1 MTPHDRTVLV
11 VDDND
16 ETRWLVADVLK
27 RAGYVVLE
35 ASDGQLA
42 LDVAS
47 RVHPDLVLLDM
58 TLPGMDG
65 LEVTRRFKS
74 NPELATIPLIAL
86 SARRQPIDREQALVA
101 GCARY
106 VTKPC
111 PPAMLRDVV
120 ASALD
125 ATLRANPHQP

>member
-1 MTPHDRTVLV
+1 MTPPDRIVLV
-11 VDDND
+11 VDDNE

-35 ASDGQLA
+35 AGDGQLA
-42 LDVAS
+42 LDIAQ
-47 RVHPDLVLLDM
+47 RNHPDLVLLDM

-65 LEVTRRFKS
+65 LEVTKRFKS
-74 NPELATIPLIAL
+74 NSALAAIPLVAL
-86 SARRQPIDREQALVA
+86 SARRQPIDREQALSA

-120 ASALD
+120 ASAL
-125 ATLRANPHQP
+125 AAALRADPQQA